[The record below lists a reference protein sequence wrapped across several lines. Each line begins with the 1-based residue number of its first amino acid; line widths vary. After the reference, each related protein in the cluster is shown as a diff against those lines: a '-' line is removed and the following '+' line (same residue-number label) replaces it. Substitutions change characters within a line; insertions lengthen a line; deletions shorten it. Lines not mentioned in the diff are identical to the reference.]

1 MEKLERVLVAEDG
14 ARSALTDARAE
25 AAAIRAAAVQDARRI
40 EAEAAEVSMLAVA
53 ARREEILA
61 KARAEAASATAES
74 AGIRAKMLAD
84 ARGRFESTANSV
96 ASSLEG

>member
-1 MEKLERVLVAEDG
+1 MLAVASRREEILERA
-14 ARSALTDARAE
+14 
-25 AAAIRAAAVQDARRI
+25 RI
-40 EAEAAEVSMLAVA
+40 EAEAAEASMLAVA

-84 ARGRFESTANSV
+84 ARGRFESTVNSV